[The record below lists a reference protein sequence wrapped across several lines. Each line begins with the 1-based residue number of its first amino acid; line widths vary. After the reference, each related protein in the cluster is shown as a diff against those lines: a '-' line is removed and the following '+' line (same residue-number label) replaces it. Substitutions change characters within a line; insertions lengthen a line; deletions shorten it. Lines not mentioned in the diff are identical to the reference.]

1 MEQWTDAQTYR
12 LMVALVSVVVL
23 VRIAGVAGR
32 LRQQGSETS
41 EKISAMMFGTC
52 VEIGFATVAVFLPSY
67 LLLWTTLR
75 VVGRLIEW
83 AMVERFSRYLYQRRA
98 NGGQKEN

>member
-12 LMVALVSVVVL
+12 LIVALVSAVVL

-32 LRQQGSETS
+32 LRQQGTQIGNRVSG
-41 EKISAMMFGTC
+41 MMLGTC
-52 VEIGFATVAVFLPSY
+52 IEIGFATVAVFFPAY

-83 AMVERFSRYLYQRRA
+83 AMVERLNRYLYGSKA
-98 NGGQKEN
+98 KAKES